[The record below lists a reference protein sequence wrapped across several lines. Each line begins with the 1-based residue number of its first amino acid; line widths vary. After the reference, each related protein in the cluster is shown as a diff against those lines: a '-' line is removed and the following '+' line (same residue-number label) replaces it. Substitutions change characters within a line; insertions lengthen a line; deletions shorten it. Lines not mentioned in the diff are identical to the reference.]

1 MAKRG
6 RPINW
11 EKAYKTYHKTV
22 DYYNKTLGTK
32 KNDWYMADIDQFKE
46 RVTSQRDINKK
57 WSVAKTVS
65 YYAQKSSL
73 EGVTINQINEL
84 RRVGAEF
91 GQNINFIKAVNIF
104 RSSQTEDMDDIKK
117 LIEKNEWWDPEDYD
131 ASIERLAAAV
141 MNGDL
146 TISEMYRFLGTEIA
160 DSEQR
165 RKLISQNI
173 FGSD

>member
-1 MAKRG
+1 M
-6 RPINW
+6 
-11 EKAYKTYHKTV
+11 
-22 DYYNKTLGTK
+22 
-32 KNDWYMADIDQFKE
+32 
-46 RVTSQRDINKK
+46 
-57 WSVAKTVS
+57 S